1 MFTRLKSMK
10 SADMARNMRITGKL
24 RGDALGILVAAIAAQ
39 VSVSTAQQGLP
50 ALGPILASTFQL
62 STAGVGLL
70 LGVISLGTAT
80 SVILWGS
87 LADRISDRLVALL
100 GLVGTGFCFAAAAFV
115 SPSHLAYVFLV
126 LAGFMMA
133 APTVSMTR
141 RIARNFGGKDSLGF
155 VLSSRQAAVP
165 FGGVIGGFVLA
176 SYAVHQG
183 LSTSLYILAVLIFVG
198 ALVVYKAPVGIPEP
212 KRDSEVMESIDWKKF
227 SPIVVA
233 GAFFHLTQLG
243 VVALLT
249 LYLSSARG
257 WSPTQAGIYY
267 ALMMACVIPLRIG
280 LGVLSDRYPIR
291 RIRYQIVCAL
301 LSGGLLIAC
310 AALEHLSLVVPL
322 LFVTAVASMS
332 WNGLL
337 FTTAVNLVH
346 PTRVGTTQG
355 VLLSFVFI
363 FGGISPIVMSWLAQN
378 FSWQLAWVVMGLC
391 SFAAAIAL
399 RFLENPI
406 KVSSVGLPA

>member
-1 MFTRLKSMK
+1 MQTK
-10 SADMARNMRITGKL
+10 GKL

-39 VSVSTAQQGLP
+39 ISVSTAQQGLP
-50 ALGPILASTFQL
+50 ALGPILGSTFNL

-80 SVILWGS
+80 SVIFWGHA
-87 LADRISDRLVALL
+87 ADRISDRLVALL
-100 GLVGTGFCFAAAAFV
+100 GLLGTGLCFVGAASV
-115 SPSHLAYVFLV
+115 SPSHLAYGFLIA
-126 LAGFMMA
+126 AGFMMA

-165 FGGVIGGFVLA
+165 FGGVVGGFVLA

-183 LSTSLYILAVLIFVG
+183 LSTSLYILAALIFIG
-198 ALVVYKAPVGIPEP
+198 ALVVFLAPAGIPEP
-212 KRDSEVMESIDWKKF
+212 KRESDSRETIDWKKF

-257 WSPTQAGIYY
+257 WSPTQAGFYY
-267 ALMMACVIPLRIG
+267 ALMMTCVIPLRIG
-280 LGVLSDRYPIR
+280 LGVLSDRYPIK

-301 LSGGLLIAC
+301 ISGSLLIVC
-310 AALEHLSLVVPL
+310 ALVETLPIVVPL
-322 LFVTAVASMS
+322 LFITAVASMS

-363 FGGISPIVMSWLAQN
+363 FGGISPIVMSWIAQN
-378 FSWQLAWVVMGLC
+378 YSWPAAWVLMGLC

-399 RFLENPI
+399 KFLENPI
-406 KVSSVGLPA
+406 KEAPVGLTA

>member
-1 MFTRLKSMK
+1 
-10 SADMARNMRITGKL
+10 MARNMHTKGKL

-39 VSVSTAQQGLP
+39 ISVSTAQQGLP
-50 ALGPILASTFQL
+50 ALGPILGSTFQL

-80 SVILWGS
+80 SVIFWGR

-100 GLVGTGFCFAAAAFV
+100 GLFGTGLCFAGAASVA
-115 SPSHLAYVFLV
+115 PSHTSYAFLV

-165 FGGVIGGFVLA
+165 FGGVVGGFVLA

-183 LSTSLYILAVLIFVG
+183 LAISLYILAGLIFIG
-198 ALVVYKAPVGIPEP
+198 ALVVFLAPAGIPEP
-212 KRDSEVMESIDWKKF
+212 KRESETREAIDWRKF

-267 ALMMACVIPLRIG
+267 ALMMTCVIPLRIA
-280 LGVLSDRYPIR
+280 LGVLSDRFPIK
-291 RIRYQIVCAL
+291 RIRYQIICAL
-301 LSGGLLIAC
+301 LSGSLLIVC
-310 AALEHLSLVVPL
+310 ALVEHLTVVVPL
-322 LFVTAVASMS
+322 LFITAVASMS

-363 FGGISPIVMSWLAQN
+363 FGGISPIVMSWVAQN
-378 FSWQLAWVVMGLC
+378 YSWQAAWVLMGLC
-391 SFAAAIAL
+391 SFAAALAL
-399 RFLENPI
+399 RYLENPI
-406 KVSSVGLPA
+406 KAATLDLPT